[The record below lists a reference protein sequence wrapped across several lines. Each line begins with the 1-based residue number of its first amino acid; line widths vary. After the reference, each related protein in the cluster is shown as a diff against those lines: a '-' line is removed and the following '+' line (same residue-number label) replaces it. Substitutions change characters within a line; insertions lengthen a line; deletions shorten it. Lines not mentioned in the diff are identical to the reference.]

1 MPVRCFG
8 DGDPLYEAYHD
19 EEWGRP
25 VTTERGLFEKVCLEG
40 FQAGLSWSLVLR
52 RRAALRTAFAGF
64 DPDVLAGW
72 SEAQV
77 AATLDAPGMI
87 RSRAKVA
94 MVATNAR
101 ACVELRAAGGLAD
114 LIWSFAPPGR
124 RAAPTSFAEVPATTP
139 ESTAMAAALKKA
151 GFRFVGATTCYALMQ
166 ADGLVNDH
174 VARCAVRAAVEAE
187 RRAARR

>member
-1 MPVRCFG
+1 MRCFG

-19 EEWGRP
+19 DEWGRP

-52 RRAALRTAFAGF
+52 RRASLRDAFAGF
-64 DPDVLAGW
+64 DPDALVGW
-72 SEAQV
+72 GDRQIDTALE
-77 AATLDAPGMI
+77 APGMI
-87 RSRAKVA
+87 RSRAKVS
-94 MVATNAR
+94 MVVTNAR
-101 ACVELRAAGGLAD
+101 ACVDLRDAGGLAE

-124 RAAPTSFAEVPATTP
+124 RAAPKRLADVPAITE
-139 ESTAMAAALKKA
+139 ESAAMAKALKKA

-174 VARCAVRAAVEAE
+174 VAGCAVRAAVEAD
-187 RRAARR
+187 RRAAAR